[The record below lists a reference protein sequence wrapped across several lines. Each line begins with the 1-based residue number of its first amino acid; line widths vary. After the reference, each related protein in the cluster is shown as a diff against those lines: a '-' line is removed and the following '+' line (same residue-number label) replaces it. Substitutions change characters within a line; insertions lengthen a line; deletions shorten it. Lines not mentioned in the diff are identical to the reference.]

1 MPQRLYSNWCSY
13 RYHYLLDLIKI
24 SHVIYQMCYV
34 VSIRK
39 AALFGK
45 EALMLVFSQVLYQI
59 ICAVLSKR
67 LLCVTL
73 FAILAG
79 VCLGSDNKSLL

>member
-1 MPQRLYSNWCSY
+1 MASLGDAISGIIVQIYSLSISFLAQAILTFIYNTSSCNLSLCSY

-39 AALFGK
+39 AALFGLDK
-45 EALMLVFSQVLYQI
+45 GGINVGL
-59 ICAVLSKR
+59 
-67 LLCVTL
+67 
-73 FAILAG
+73 
-79 VCLGSDNKSLL
+79 